1 MISRGDK
8 VSVLDEAVDGVVI
21 SVEKD
26 QVTIETS
33 DGFMMTYFVNELI
46 KINKSSNLEQS
57 IRSFDLNKIKKEKE
71 ESKPRSFEKKRKLRA
86 KFHRQNLI
94 YTSKNWLKILK
105 E

>member
-33 DGFMMTYFVNELI
+33 DGFTMTYFVNELI
-46 KINKSSNLEQS
+46 KINNSSNLEQS
-57 IRSFDLNKIKKEKE
+57 IRSFDSTKIKKKVYFLLLTLQILQWRHLETMK
-71 ESKPRSFEKKRKLRA
+71 
-86 KFHRQNLI
+86 NL
-94 YTSKNWLKILK
+94 
-105 E
+105 